1 MEKVQDR
8 LEFIAPLPPGDCSPN
23 AHVHWRRK
31 HKAAKPY
38 REEAAILFR
47 ALGKGWNPGK
57 VRLSFVFFCG
67 PTIDKRYRP
76 LDCENALSSVKP
88 LIDGF
93 VDGGMCPS
101 DSYKWLS
108 IGSIEIRRTK
118 RDCEG
123 KAHIQITVE
132 RVEP

>member
-1 MEKVQDR
+1 MATVTR
-8 LEFIAPLPPGDCSPN
+8 TLEFIAPLPPEDCSPN

-47 ALGKGWNPGK
+47 ALGKGWTPGK

-101 DSYKWLS
+101 DSYKWVS
-108 IGSIEIRRTK
+108 IGSIEIRRTVK
-118 RDCEG
+118 DCQG
-123 KAHIQITVE
+123 KAHIHITIE
-132 RVEP
+132 RIV